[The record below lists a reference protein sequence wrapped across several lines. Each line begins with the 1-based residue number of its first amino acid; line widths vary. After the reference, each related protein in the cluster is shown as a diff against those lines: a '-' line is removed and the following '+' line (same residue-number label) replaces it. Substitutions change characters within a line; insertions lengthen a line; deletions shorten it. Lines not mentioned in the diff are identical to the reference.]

1 MIRFLFILI
10 FIFSGLELF
19 GQGTGTVEFVTPDI
33 RVEESAGDVSL
44 FVGRKKSNLLPSS
57 VDYRVTRSSATI
69 DQDYSMTTQ
78 GTLNWGDGD
87 EALKAIILT
96 IIEDAEEEADEEIII
111 QLYNPS
117 DGTYV
122 GGADTARLTISG
134 KESGQIGFAMPKFI
148 TSEFDGEALILV
160 NRRDGLSGAVLVDYE
175 VRPWSEL
182 DEGEH
187 LGRVTHYRRLPEA
200 LFRERKVMPGVKAKS
215 LQDFVPQ
222 SGTLLFLDYQS
233 NATIGVNV
241 LPNFDGDAYP
251 HTVVEMALSNP
262 RRLTSIE
269 ELEGVR
275 TH

>member
-1 MIRFLFILI
+1 MRRFLFTLI
-10 FIFSGLELF
+10 FIVSGLELF

-57 VDYRVTRSSATI
+57 VDYRVTRSSATL

-87 EALKAIILT
+87 EALKAITLT
-96 IIEDAEEEADEEIII
+96 IIEDAYEEADEEIII
-111 QLYNPS
+111 QLFNPS

-122 GGADTARLTISG
+122 GGADTGRVTISG

-148 TSEFDGEALILV
+148 TSEFDGEARILV
-160 NRRDGLSGAVLVDYE
+160 NRRDGLSGAVLVDYQ

-182 DEGEH
+182 DEREH
-187 LGRVTHYRRLPEA
+187 LGQVTHYRRLPDA

-215 LQDFVPQ
+215 FQDFVPQ

-241 LPNFDGDAYP
+241 SPNFDGDAYP

-262 RRLTSIE
+262 RALTSI
-269 ELEGVR
+269 
-275 TH
+275 